1 MSATIDSTV
10 INTDDLFPSILQS
23 HEKEKLTP
31 WVFKHAES
39 ADLFC
44 IDRWP
49 EEESKEFQDIFHLFN
64 SYVSETNLFDA
75 SLAVPD
81 PLQAY
86 YPESQPYDPDR
97 IEPGMLEDVVGREET
112 VTLPRKSWEYSTREE
127 FAQLMTLQALVLR
140 GLMESL
146 YQKMGLRGSEP
157 RLYFPVANH
166 RQSYHIGG
174 QKYAA
179 RPDGAVTIRTQRR
192 DLPILSFT
200 SWFEDQ
206 TWGEYLGETLSIM
219 LGQLACNVKP
229 GLGDQ
234 EMFVLGFYKRQIFIA
249 RGFFTKDQISR
260 VHSKGCSADETFTIA
275 FTRGYDLSSK
285 EDWDEAVERLV
296 GLLRYFLSGN
306 AQIGGLQAFFD
317 KS

>member
-1 MSATIDSTV
+1 MPT
-10 INTDDLFPSILQS
+10 TDDNI
-23 HEKEKLTP
+23 EKLTP
-31 WVFKHAES
+31 WVFEHAES

-44 IDRWP
+44 VDRWP
-49 EEESKEFQDIFHLFN
+49 EEESKDYRDIFHLTN
-64 SYVSETNLFDA
+64 SYVSETNLLDA
-75 SLAVPD
+75 SLAEPH

-97 IEPGMLEDVVGREET
+97 IEPGILEDAVGREEL

-127 FAQLMTLQALVLR
+127 FAHLMTLQALVLR

-146 YQKMGLRGSEP
+146 YQKMGLRVSNCSGENGVGLKHRS
-157 RLYFPVANH
+157 FPVANH
-166 RQSYHIGG
+166 RQSYHLGG

-200 SWFEDQ
+200 S
-206 TWGEYLGETLSIM
+206 
-219 LGQLACNVKP
+219 
-229 GLGDQ
+229 

-249 RGFFTKDQISR
+249 RGFFIKDHISR

-285 EDWDEAVERLV
+285 MDRDEAVEKLV
-296 GLLRYFLSGN
+296 GLLRYFLGGT

-317 KS
+317 K